1 MEFLIPKAM
10 TPFFKNNKVFINQIL
25 LILNVYNY
33 LMVLKAREKKIIINI
48 DNLMAQ
54 IQKVKDRKR
63 NYLTNTKTTVA
74 FTKKWHIINNIIP

>member
-1 MEFLIPKAM
+1 
-10 TPFFKNNKVFINQIL
+10 
-25 LILNVYNY
+25 
-33 LMVLKAREKKIIINI
+33 MVLKAREKKIIINI

>member
-1 MEFLIPKAM
+1 
-10 TPFFKNNKVFINQIL
+10 
-25 LILNVYNY
+25 
-33 LMVLKAREKKIIINI
+33 MVLKAREKKIIINI

-54 IQKVKDRKR
+54 IQKVKDRKI